1 MDPQVGGHVG
11 IEVAE
16 AVERAQGQVKEEA
29 TQDRGDAGPVEAPH
43 AQRHHL
49 VRRYRASQKT
59 LPFPKNQNIPD
70 LLSDDKESNFF

>member
-1 MDPQVGGHVG
+1 M
-11 IEVAE
+11 
-16 AVERAQGQVKEEA
+16 KEEA

-49 VRRYRASQKT
+49 VRRYRVSQKT

-70 LLSDDKESNFF
+70 LLSDDEEG

>member
-1 MDPQVGGHVG
+1 M
-11 IEVAE
+11 
-16 AVERAQGQVKEEA
+16 KEEA

-49 VRRYRASQKT
+49 VRRYRVSQKT

-70 LLSDDKESNFF
+70 LLSDDKESNFFLIF